1 MAAVCVET
9 ARAYVVVEE
18 EEEKGVCNALS
29 GIGDCAGKETSDAIA
44 RVDLFGSVED
54 AIVGVL
60 R

>member
-18 EEEKGVCNALS
+18 EEEKGVCNALG
-29 GIGDCAGKETSDAIA
+29 GIGDCASKETSDAIA
-44 RVDLFGSVED
+44 CVDLFGGVED